1 MILSLTKTGDSIA
14 GIINIFNFAVWNMHC
29 GFRLYEFSK
38 SLEIGKAK
46 ILKNENVNQYWLHAF
61 K

>member
-1 MILSLTKTGDSIA
+1 MSLTKTGDSIA

-29 GFRLYEFSK
+29 GLRLYEFSK

-46 ILKNENVNQYWLHAF
+46 FEKNENVN
-61 K
+61 KC